1 MLKAAAGR
9 GTQIS
14 RIVTNSVSSL
24 VAMCGVVVLA
34 AWAFLLSDAEP
45 NSRVEWLVRMNPTVA
60 VLFILVAA
68 AFKMKAFRDLP
79 KLRGLANFI
88 GLLTVT
94 VSLVKLVS
102 LALNIPFGI
111 DQLIFAPRFVT
122 DGPYRANVMDPF
134 TASCL
139 LGIGLVLLLLNSKKS
154 VAVKLSQFIAV
165 VLLCVSMIALVGFAY
180 GAMAIYN
187 TAQAQT
193 QMPMPIHTVI
203 CVVLLGFGL
212 LGARP
217 EIGVMRLFNGEGTG
231 SILAR
236 RVLPLAITFPFGLGA
251 IRVILQRMGLVGP
264 EMGDSLFVVLN
275 VGFMT
280 ALVGSAAG
288 FLNRTDDQRRRAVK
302 EQDMLAANLRVALGQ
317 AEEASRAKSEFLA
330 NMSHEIRTPMN
341 GVIGMTELLLGTPL
355 TLEQRAYAGTIQ
367 RSADA
372 LLTII
377 NDILDFSKIEAGK
390 MTVTPSDVNI
400 RMIVE
405 EVARLL
411 APRAHEK
418 GLELAVSIDP
428 SLPLD
433 VLADP
438 VRLRQILTNLV
449 GNAVKF
455 TEKGEVTTRVDLI
468 AHEGD
473 RVTAHFIVKDTGMGI
488 PDNQLQTI
496 FDSFTQVDGTSTRR
510 FGGTGLGLSI
520 TKNLVEIMGGKMGV
534 ESVLGE
540 GSTFWFDLTFE
551 LGSMDDEGIPED
563 FPGLRVLAV
572 DDNPTNLWVLREL
585 LKSWGMVVVEAVS
598 GQEAL
603 SIINHDGAEG
613 KLDLVIIDHQMP
625 GMDGIEVAKRVMND
639 PLVNKIPMILLSSYG
654 SYASLEELQ
663 AVGFAGALVKPAQ
676 STDLRRLVHESV
688 YRATNVKEVEE
699 IASDDRQLVGMRAL
713 IAEDNMINRAVAAS
727 MLERWGCTVVQSE
740 NGEEA
745 VEEIKQDHYDFIL
758 MDCQMPLMDGFEA
771 TEAIRRF
778 ETTTGRHTVIIA
790 LTANAMEGDRQ
801 KCLDAGMD
809 GYVSKPIDAKTL
821 LATVLKF
828 CTISPRSNTG
838 NEMSM
843 EGTIDLEGLL
853 ERCGGSKDLVHKIA
867 QKFAE
872 TGPGMVS
879 QVREAVTNQDAD
891 AVYRAA
897 HQLKGA
903 SATMGAVKLASVAAD
918 IEMLGREGNVQGA
931 ADRMSSLEAEFD
943 RAVPM
948 LLSASQA
955 I

>member
-1 MLKAAAGR
+1 MLKAAASR
-9 GTQIS
+9 GSQIS
-14 RIVTNSVSSL
+14 RIVTNSVTSL
-24 VAMCGVVVLA
+24 VSMCAVVVLA
-34 AWAFLLSDAEP
+34 TWAFLLSDTEP
-45 NSRVEWLVRMNPTVA
+45 NPRIEWLVRMNPTVA
-60 VLFILVAA
+60 LLLILVAL
-68 AFKMKAFRDLP
+68 AFRIKAFRDLP
-79 KLRGLANFI
+79 KLGGLANLF
-88 GLLTVT
+88 GLVT
-94 VSLVKLVS
+94 VATCTLKLISICFNVP
-102 LALNIPFGI
+102 IGI
-111 DQLIFAPRFVT
+111 DQLIFAGRFVA
-122 DGPYRANVMDPF
+122 DAPYRANTMDSF

-139 LGIGLVLLLLNSKKS
+139 LGIGVVLLLLSSKKA
-154 VAVKLSQFIAV
+154 VAVKISQLISV
-165 VLLCVSMIALVGFAY
+165 IVLCVSMIALVGFAY

-187 TAQAQT
+187 TTQAQT
-193 QMPMPIHTVI
+193 QIPMPIHTVV
-203 CVVLLGFGL
+203 CMVLLGFGL
-212 LGARP
+212 LGARSDV
-217 EIGVMRLFNGEGTG
+217 GAMRLFNGEGTG

-251 IRVILQRMGLVGP
+251 IRVILQRMGLIGP

-302 EQDMLAANLRVALGQ
+302 EQDMLAANLRIALGQ

-473 RVTAHFIVKDTGMGI
+473 RVTAHFVVKDTGVGI
-488 PDNQLQTI
+488 PYNQLQTI

-534 ESVLGE
+534 ESHLGE

-551 LGSMDDEGIPED
+551 LGSIDDEGIPED

-603 SIINHDGAEG
+603 SIINIDGAEG

-625 GMDGIEVAKRVMND
+625 GIDGIEVAKRVMMD
-639 PLVNKIPMILLSSYG
+639 PRVNKIPMILLSSFG
-654 SYASLEELQ
+654 SYASLEELK

-699 IASDDRQLVGMRAL
+699 VASDDRQLVGMRAL

-727 MLERWGCTVVQSE
+727 MLERWGCTVIQSE
-740 NGEEA
+740 NGEDA
-745 VEEIKQDHYDFIL
+745 VQEIKQDRFDFIL
-758 MDCQMPLMDGFEA
+758 MDCQMPVMDGFEA

-778 ETTTGRHTVIIA
+778 EATTGRHTVIIA

-809 GYVSKPIDAKTL
+809 GYVSKPIDAKIL

-828 CTISPRSNTG
+828 CTVSPKSITG
-838 NEMSM
+838 NDMSM

-879 QVREAVTNQDAD
+879 QVREAITSQDSD

-918 IEMLGREGNVQGA
+918 IEMLGREGNVPA
-931 ADRMSSLEAEFD
+931 AAERMPSLEAEFD

-948 LLSASQA
+948 LLSASQT